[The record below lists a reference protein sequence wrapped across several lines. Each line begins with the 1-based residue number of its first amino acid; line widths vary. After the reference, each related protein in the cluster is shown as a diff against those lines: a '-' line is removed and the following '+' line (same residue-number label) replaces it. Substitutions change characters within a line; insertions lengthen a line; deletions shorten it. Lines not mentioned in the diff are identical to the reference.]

1 MDRDELMELAQKR
14 IVGFA
19 AYCGMTLISVEPG
32 SVRGDCPLV
41 PELLNPYGKAHGGAI
56 STLMDTLSGICAS
69 SASVPPR
76 YVVTRSADVH
86 YLRPVT
92 GSRIVGWA
100 RAVRAG
106 RQMCLVQT
114 EIYDDQDRLCA
125 SGQLEFFYVEE
136 GPKG

>member
-1 MDRDELMELAQKR
+1 MDRDELMDLARKR
-14 IVGFA
+14 VVGFA
-19 AYCGMTLISVEPG
+19 AYCGLTLTSVEPG
-32 SVRGDCPLV
+32 SVRGYCPLV

-69 SASVPPR
+69 SASVPYR

-92 GSRIVGWA
+92 GSRIAGWA

-106 RQMCLVQT
+106 RQMCLVQA

-136 GPKG
+136 GPKD